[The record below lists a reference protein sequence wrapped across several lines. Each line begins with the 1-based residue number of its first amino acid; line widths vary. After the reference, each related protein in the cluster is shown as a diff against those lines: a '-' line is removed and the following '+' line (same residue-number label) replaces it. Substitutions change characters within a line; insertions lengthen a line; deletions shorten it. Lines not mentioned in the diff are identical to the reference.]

1 VLLYGFLF
9 SGDFLIASVVVKGT
23 RLGNPAEVVQAA
35 DAIGEPIF
43 SVDAS
48 AAAERVAALPYVE
61 HVSVRTRFPDIVT
74 ITLIERTPVAVW
86 QTNDGPYLL
95 DSRGHVLAK
104 AEAADLPSVRSDL
117 DAPTVGD
124 TIDSE
129 DVAAVIAVRA
139 AIGDQI
145 AQLRWT
151 AGDGLVA
158 NLRNGR
164 EVILGDP
171 ARMPMK
177 LAVYQSVVGLNQE
190 WGLLDL
196 REPDRPYYK

>member
-1 VLLYGFLF
+1 
-9 SGDFLIASVVVKGT
+9 
-23 RLGNPAEVVQAA
+23 
-35 DAIGEPIF
+35 
-43 SVDAS
+43 
-48 AAAERVAALPYVE
+48 
-61 HVSVRTRFPDIVT
+61 
-74 ITLIERTPVAVW
+74 
-86 QTNDGPYLL
+86 
-95 DSRGHVLAK
+95 
-104 AEAADLPSVRSDL
+104 
-117 DAPTVGD
+117 
-124 TIDSE
+124 
-129 DVAAVIAVRA
+129 VIAVRA